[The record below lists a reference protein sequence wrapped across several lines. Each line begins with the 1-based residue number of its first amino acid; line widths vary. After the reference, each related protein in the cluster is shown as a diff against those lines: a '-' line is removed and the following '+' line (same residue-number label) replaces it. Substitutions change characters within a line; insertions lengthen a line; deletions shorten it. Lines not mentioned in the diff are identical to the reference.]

1 MQKRSDDEWDRR
13 IKVQHAE
20 TKTTIDTMMKTMMEI
35 LANHRN
41 SKRKSEETDYNSNI
55 DLDMNTIEEK
65 ESHIQLRRK
74 VISSEQ
80 TIRDLNEEL
89 DE

>member
-1 MQKRSDDEWDRR
+1 M
-13 IKVQHAE
+13 QHAE

-55 DLDMNTIEEK
+55 DLDMKMNTIEEK